1 LKDNVTRPVYLW
13 VEKLI
18 KKWIAEGV
26 YSPGEKI
33 PSERD
38 LAQETQI
45 SRVTVRKAIE
55 NLIGQGLLERH
66 SSSGTFVK
74 ASPYFSRQM
83 GVERPLGLSERM
95 RRSGSLASST
105 LLHFSIEEPVEKVAA
120 RLSMGMNE
128 KVLRIRRL
136 RAVAQQPI
144 CIETIYLPS
153 RLVPDLYAED
163 LVSPDIS
170 LYDVLKKRYAIT
182 PSSSSENLRVS
193 YATNEEADLLGIN
206 PMDPV
211 LLMRCITYDTGGQP
225 FEYLVSV
232 NHPDRVIFESQ
243 STSIKDKG

>member
-1 LKDNVTRPVYLW
+1 LKEYLTRPVYLW

-18 KKWIAEGV
+18 KKWIAEGI

-38 LAQETQI
+38 LAQQTHI
-45 SRVTVRKAIE
+45 SRVTIRKAIV
-55 NLIGQGLLERH
+55 NLIGQGVLERH

-74 ASPYFSRQM
+74 NRPYFTRQV
-83 GVERPLGLSERM
+83 GIERPLGISERI

-105 LLHFSIEEPVEKVAA
+105 LLHFSIENPVEKVAA
-120 RLSMGMNE
+120 RLSIEMNE

-136 RAVAQQPI
+136 RAVSQQPI

-163 LVSPDIS
+163 LVSSDLS
-170 LYDVLKKRYAIT
+170 LYDVLEKRYAIMA
-182 PSSSSENLRVS
+182 SHSSENLRVS
-193 YATNEEADLLGIN
+193 YATEEEAELLGIK

-211 LLMRCITYDTGGQP
+211 LLMRCITYEKGGQP

-243 STSIKDKG
+243 STNLEDKG